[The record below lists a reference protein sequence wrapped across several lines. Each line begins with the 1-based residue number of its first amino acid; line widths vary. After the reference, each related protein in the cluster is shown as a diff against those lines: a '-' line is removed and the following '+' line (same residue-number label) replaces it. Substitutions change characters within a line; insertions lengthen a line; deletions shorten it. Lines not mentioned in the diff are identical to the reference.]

1 MPVTAKT
8 LQAIKKDQQDIQAR
22 RVAMNHDRPAE
33 NGFGEGVSLGTG
45 KWRYINGEWHRIE
58 EAPPIT
64 IAKSDAYNI
73 VSNATGCTRAQ
84 VDDFN
89 KTFGHMGVTYLPNG
103 KAVYKDIAS
112 QERVLA
118 ARGYFNRNSNRS
130 PKNF

>member
-8 LQAIKKDQQDIQAR
+8 LQAIKRDQQDIQAR

-45 KWRYINGEWHRIE
+45 KWRYINGEWHRID
-58 EAPPIT
+58 EAPPIR
-64 IAKSDAYNI
+64 IAQSDSKNFI
-73 VSNATGCTRAQ
+73 KTNSGCNRDQ
-84 VDDFN
+84 VDDWN

-130 PKNF
+130 PTNF

>member
-1 MPVTAKT
+1 M
-8 LQAIKKDQQDIQAR
+8 QAIKQSQVDIQAR
-22 RVAMNHDRPAE
+22 RMAMNHDRPVE
-33 NGFGEGVSLGTG
+33 NGFGEGVKLGPG
-45 KWRYINGEWHRIE
+45 RWRFVRGEWHKID
-58 EAPPIT
+58 EAPVLE
-64 IAKSDAYNI
+64 IAQSDAFNI

-89 KTFGHMGVTYLPNG
+89 KSFGHMGVTYRPDG

-130 PKNF
+130 PKNA